1 MARAQALPQV
11 GNGVAHYELP
21 GPADRRNLSMRRQ
34 RPRDGGHVPRAAHAS
49 KHDPAM
55 TSSSPQDKHKA
66 TTVLLV
72 DDHPV
77 VRDGFAEVINR
88 EADLTVCAA
97 AEDRSGALE
106 AIEKKKP
113 KLVVIDLTLK
123 NSSGMEL
130 IKDIHARWPDL
141 LILVVSMH
149 NENLYAERVLRAGAR
164 GYITKQQAT
173 HDILRAIRRVLGG
186 GIYLNETTGA
196 AVLARLASAPQARE
210 DAILDQLT
218 DRELQV
224 FELTGQGFNTR
235 EISAQLHIDM
245 KTVETYRLRI
255 REKLNLESSSELL
268 KLAIRW
274 REDRL

>member
-1 MARAQALPQV
+1 MT
-11 GNGVAHYELP
+11 
-21 GPADRRNLSMRRQ
+21 
-34 RPRDGGHVPRAAHAS
+34 AS
-49 KHDPAM
+49 
-55 TSSSPQDKHKA
+55 DKAGKTKA
-66 TTVLLV
+66 VRILLV

-77 VRDGFAEVINR
+77 VRDGFAELINR
-88 EADLTVCAA
+88 EPDLIVCAT
-97 AEDRSGALE
+97 AEDRAGAVD
-106 AIEKKKP
+106 AIEKNAP
-113 KLVVIDLTLK
+113 QLVVIDLTLK

-130 IKDIHARWPDL
+130 IKDIHVRWPEL

-173 HDILRAIRRVLGG
+173 RDILQAIRRVLSG

-196 AVLARLASAPQARE
+196 AVLARLAANPQIKE
-210 DAILDQLT
+210 DTVADLLT

-235 EISAQLHIDM
+235 EISSQLRIDM

-255 REKLNLESSSELL
+255 REKLNLENSSELL

-274 REDRL
+274 KQDRL

>member
-1 MARAQALPQV
+1 
-11 GNGVAHYELP
+11 
-21 GPADRRNLSMRRQ
+21 
-34 RPRDGGHVPRAAHAS
+34 
-49 KHDPAM
+49 M
-55 TSSSPQDKHKA
+55 TGSSDSAKTKP
-66 TTVLLV
+66 TRILLV

-88 EADLTVCAA
+88 ESDLTVCAA
-97 AEDRSGALE
+97 AEDRAGALQ
-106 AIEKKKP
+106 AIETTRP
-113 KLVVIDLTLK
+113 GLVVIDLTLK
-123 NSSGMEL
+123 HSSGMEL
-130 IKDIHARWPDL
+130 IKDIHSRWPKL
-141 LILVVSMH
+141 LVLVVSMH

-173 HDILRAIRRVLGG
+173 RDILLAIRRVLSGG
-186 GIYLNETTGA
+186 VYLNETTGA
-196 AVLARLASAPQARE
+196 AVLARLASKPQSKE
-210 DAILDQLT
+210 DTVLDQLT

-235 EISAQLHIDM
+235 EISNQLRIDM